1 MNNFHQ
7 EYHTSSYCNSPY
19 CSCNNRYMTDP
30 YYGQMWYQ
38 EPYWH
43 NQNDTISRVKDHG
56 KGPFVVNIKQA
67 AEQNNTFRTTV
78 WTGDNLQVTLMSLD
92 GGEDIGL
99 EVHPD
104 VDQFLRIESGH
115 GVVQMG
121 KNKSHLDFQKNVYNE
136 DAIMVPAG
144 TWHNLTNVGH
154 VPLKL
159 YTIYA
164 PPEHPFGTVH
174 KTKLEAE
181 AAEQD

>member
-1 MNNFHQ
+1 
-7 EYHTSSYCNSPY
+7 
-19 CSCNNRYMTDP
+19 
-30 YYGQMWYQ
+30 WYQ

-121 KNKSHLDFQKNVYNE
+121 KNKSHLVFQNYVINDK
-136 DAIMVPAG
+136 AINDHTV
-144 TWHNLTNVGH
+144 TSQLLT
-154 VPLKL
+154 
-159 YTIYA
+159 
-164 PPEHPFGTVH
+164 
-174 KTKLEAE
+174 
-181 AAEQD
+181 